1 MKFRVKAF
9 GILVAGALALGAL
22 LVQSASAIPL
32 TVNEGG
38 VGKTYYTGDQDGGKF
53 TFTSTAT
60 VQCTT
65 VVLTATTEG
74 ASVSEVTIFPS
85 TLSGCTAFGFA
96 TAHIKTN
103 GCSITVTTGS
113 ATQLSATEVTLH
125 PQDVH
130 VECPTGKKID
140 VTPTTFGV
148 SVCTQSIGSQTPT
161 GGHGTATNSGAAT
174 ADGMDVTLQLTL
186 KGLEWTG
193 TGGACGTSGT
203 NAELTGNSTVR
214 AFSNEAHTTQRGIT
228 FI

>member
-1 MKFRVKAF
+1 MNFRLKAL
-9 GILVAGALALGAL
+9 GILVVAALALAA
-22 LVQSASAIPL
+22 VVAQAAPAIPL

-38 VGKTYYTGDQDGGKF
+38 IGKTYYTGDQDGGKF

-74 ASVSEVTIFPS
+74 ASVSEVTIFPN

-96 TAHIKTN
+96 TAHIKPN
-103 GCSITVTTGS
+103 GCSITVTTGA
-113 ATQLSATEVTLH
+113 ATQLSPTEVTLH

-130 VECPTGKKID
+130 IDCPIGKRID
-140 VTPTTFGV
+140 VTPTAFGA
-148 SVCTQSIGSQTPT
+148 SVCTQSVGSQTPT
-161 GGHGTATNSGAAT
+161 GGHGTATNGGSAT